1 MGSTIIEKIL
11 GRAAGREPYR
21 PGDVAVCRPDMVVQ
35 TELGWARGWNRPK
48 KLFDTSRVVVIID
61 HAVPAPTIR
70 DAAGNTEG
78 RRFAQEFGLKIYDV
92 GRHGIGNFFA
102 GEIGLIRP
110 GEVLVGSDSHLCTV
124 GAFNCAGRGV
134 GPLDLLQGMTK
145 GLVWYVVNPTIRY
158 EFKGKMQPLVS
169 GKDVFFHIAQEYGA
183 HTNLNLEFGGPGL
196 AAIQMSD
203 RRTMATM
210 CAELGAE
217 FATFEFDDITAKFFE
232 GRVSDALTPV
242 APDADAEYLDRRV
255 IDLDQIEPYVIL
267 PHSVPK
273 NGVRM
278 SAFDKKIKIDQAFIG
293 SCANGQIEDF
303 RVAASILKGKKIAPS
318 VRLIM
323 TPAAQSVYLQAVREG
338 LVETL
343 VEAGAV
349 VTNSTCGAC
358 FGYSM
363 GVLGPNE
370 VCITASTRNFK
381 GRMGIP
387 EAEIYLGSP
396 ATVAASALT
405 GIITDPRTLT
415 SNQQR
420 H

>member
-11 GRAAGREPYR
+11 GRAAGREPFR
-21 PGDVAVCRPDMVVQ
+21 VGDVAVCKPDMVVQ
-35 TELGWARGWNRPK
+35 TELGWARGWHRPK
-48 KLFDTSRVVVIID
+48 KLFDTSKIVVIID
-61 HAVPAPTIR
+61 HAVPAPSIR

-78 RRFAQEFGLKIYDV
+78 RRFAQEFGLKMYDV

-158 EFKGKMQPLVS
+158 EFKGKMAPLVS

-217 FATFEFDDITAKFFE
+217 FATFEFDAITEKFFE
-232 GRVSDALTPV
+232 GRVTDKLTPV
-242 APDADAEYLDRRV
+242 APDADAEYPRSPRHRSQRRRTLCDPAAFGAEERRADVGLRQEDQDRSGIHRFLRQWPDRRF
-255 IDLDQIEPYVIL
+255 PC
-267 PHSVPK
+267 
-273 NGVRM
+273 R
-278 SAFDKKIKIDQAFIG
+278 
-293 SCANGQIEDF
+293 GQDPCRTED
-303 RVAASILKGKKIAPS
+303 RAERAAD
-318 VRLIM
+318 RD
-323 TPAAQSVYLQAVREG
+323 
-338 LVETL
+338 
-343 VEAGAV
+343 
-349 VTNSTCGAC
+349 
-358 FGYSM
+358 
-363 GVLGPNE
+363 
-370 VCITASTRNFK
+370 
-381 GRMGIP
+381 
-387 EAEIYLGSP
+387 
-396 ATVAASALT
+396 T
-405 GIITDPRTLT
+405 GIAGRLLAGCA
-415 SNQQR
+415 
-420 H
+420 